1 MKATIQM
8 NLSYCY
14 SSIPTITLS
23 TMISTT
29 TVMSND
35 SISKTPDM
43 SLLSTDVC
51 NDDTQIA
58 VYSFLSLSLF
68 ISIVIINVLWILYL
82 FLRRRSKKANFSE
95 GST

>member
-1 MKATIQM
+1 MEDTIRM

-14 SSIPTITLS
+14 SSILTITLS

-29 TVMSND
+29 TVMSNG

-43 SLLSTDVC
+43 SLLITDVC
-51 NDDTQIA
+51 NDNTQIA

-82 FLRRRSKKANFSE
+82 FLRRQSKKANFSE